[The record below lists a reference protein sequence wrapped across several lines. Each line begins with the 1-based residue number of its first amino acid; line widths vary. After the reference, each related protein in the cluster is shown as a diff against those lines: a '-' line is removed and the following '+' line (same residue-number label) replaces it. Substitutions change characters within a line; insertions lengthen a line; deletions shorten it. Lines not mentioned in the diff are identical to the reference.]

1 MNRGSDSVLSVY
13 SDARAEYTKQLC
25 MFLVPAY
32 FQFYIELLEKA
43 KVAST
48 AEPKKALWQFQTYL
62 NEIHDWNMEKVNH
75 EIHTIH
81 TNCGCDYLEDL
92 LTAVFIAHT
101 KVLTAIRLSANSK
114 KVEINVPKVEHFLF
128 KVLCETAKL
137 LWSSTYLF
145 RDGIPGMERQQN
157 YRNIEQVLNE
167 GILQAVRNLV
177 PVKSILKD
185 FMNMDVAAEHTAE
198 EDSDEEEEKDKEKTV
213 KSSDDM
219 VVPSAVSLSSDIPV
233 ESTKK
238 EAKKDDTEVTVD
250 ATATADPLTAI
261 ATHAKAVTPA
271 ALATQA
277 TQATQAALVAP
288 SLVEPKESLISTI
301 SSAIT
306 NALTPETIVIN
317 DKPTVSFGKYNTV
330 FSTENP
336 EESDLI
342 IDAREDESY
351 DDEIPALEI
360 MDEAGQPLGDND
372 FDTLDGGVQS
382 IGAGDYEEL

>member
-43 KVAST
+43 KQATVS
-48 AEPKKALWQFQTYL
+48 EPKKALWQFQTYM

-81 TNCGCDYLEDL
+81 NNCGCDYLEDL

-157 YRNIEQVLNE
+157 YRNIEQILNE

-185 FMNMDVAAEHTAE
+185 FMNMDMSAEQTNVTE
-198 EDSDEEEEKDKEKTV
+198 EDSDEE
-213 KSSDDM
+213 
-219 VVPSAVSLSSDIPV
+219 
-233 ESTKK
+233 
-238 EAKKDDTEVTVD
+238 
-250 ATATADPLTAI
+250 
-261 ATHAKAVTPA
+261 
-271 ALATQA
+271 
-277 TQATQAALVAP
+277 
-288 SLVEPKESLISTI
+288 
-301 SSAIT
+301 
-306 NALTPETIVIN
+306 
-317 DKPTVSFGKYNTV
+317 
-330 FSTENP
+330 
-336 EESDLI
+336 
-342 IDAREDESY
+342 
-351 DDEIPALEI
+351 
-360 MDEAGQPLGDND
+360 
-372 FDTLDGGVQS
+372 
-382 IGAGDYEEL
+382 